1 MHVYTF
7 SQSTATKGSVTV
19 CDVAVAPLPTAF
31 TRQLTV
37 PLLGDSRHLKVWP
50 CLGFFFFRT
59 IFASLQSLY
68 RSFVVKRKPSVK
80 VKDHRY
86 KKQKYAGEKLRV
98 E

>member
-1 MHVYTF
+1 MAMF
-7 SQSTATKGSVTV
+7 
-19 CDVAVAPLPTAF
+19 
-31 TRQLTV
+31 RI
-37 PLLGDSRHLKVWP
+37 
-50 CLGFFFFRT
+50 FFFFRT